1 LLSNA
6 TVTASAAVS
15 DIVVSRLFCFH
26 KFKSCNRYAAGVY
39 KVLVSMQN
47 PQWMA
52 GFEASREKTVV
63 VVGLYKLN

>member
-1 LLSNA
+1 
-6 TVTASAAVS
+6 
-15 DIVVSRLFCFH
+15 
-26 KFKSCNRYAAGVY
+26 VY